1 MSDGDK
7 DATPD
12 LRRVSG
18 SRDDAQRVTL
28 NPPATPGAAPW
39 ERLFAPPPE
48 DSLLRWSGVSS
59 GAVAEHRIPDHTAAD
74 PAAAPA
80 PVRCHVNGG
89 VSVADLIAKLGAPAP
104 AGPAHRHSAPD
115 PDPVADSPQPSQ
127 MDVMDVEVAD
137 DDADQLDTQVI
148 ATPAYSSELLSE
160 LPDLGSVGLAAET
173 AAAEPPEGESAAA
186 ARTPVVKRS
195 KTPKSRENQT
205 KKPRSRRRPMLLA
218 GRSLAAMFAVLALV
232 LTGGAWQWSA
242 SKNEQLNTVSAL
254 DPNSGDIVD
263 PNGQYGDEN
272 FLIVGM
278 DSRAGA
284 NSEIGAGDTE
294 DAGGARSDTV
304 MLVNIPASRKR
315 VVAVSF
321 PRDLAITPIQ
331 CEAWNPDTGKY
342 GPIYDDKKGTWGPR
356 MVYTETKL
364 NSAFS
369 FGGPKCLVKVIQ
381 KLSGLSINRFIAID
395 FVGFGRMVEA
405 LGGVEVCST
414 TALRDYELGTVLE
427 HAGRQVI
434 DGPTALNY
442 VRARQVTTESNGD
455 YGRIKR
461 QQLFLSSLLRSLI
474 SEDTLMNLNKL
485 NNAVNMFIGNSY
497 VDNVKTKDLVQLGQS
512 LQHMAAGHVT
522 FVTVPTG
529 VTDQN
534 GDEPPRTADMK
545 ALFAAIINDDPLPLE
560 NDHNAQTLGNS
571 PTTTPATTKKAPP
584 PNGTG
589 EVQREQVIT
598 TSPQEITVQVSNGT
612 STAGLATTAADQ
624 LKRNGFNVMTPDD
637 YPNSLKATTVFF
649 SPGNEQAAATVAAT
663 FGNSKVER
671 VTGIGH
677 VVQVVLG
684 PDFSS
689 VTTPPPSGSSVSMQ
703 ISRNSSTPP
712 TKLPEDLTVT
722 NAADTTCE

>member
-18 SRDDAQRVTL
+18 SRNDAQRVTL

-59 GAVAEHRIPDHTAAD
+59 GAAAGHHGPGHAE
-74 PAAAPA
+74 PAQ
-80 PVRCHVNGG
+80 VGCHVNGG

-104 AGPAHRHSAPD
+104 ARPTHRHSAPD
-115 PDPVADSPQPSQ
+115 PDPIAEPPQPSQ
-127 MDVMDVEVAD
+127 MDVEIPD

-160 LPDLGSVGLAAET
+160 LPDLGSAGFAPET
-173 AAAEPPEGESAAA
+173 AATEPPEGESAASSRA
-186 ARTPVVKRS
+186 PVVRRL
-195 KTPKSRENQT
+195 KTPKSRENRT
-205 KKPRSRRRPMLLA
+205 KKPRSRRRPILLA

-242 SKNEQLNTVSAL
+242 SKNERLNTVSAL
-254 DPNSGDIVD
+254 DLNSGDIVD

-304 MLVNIPASRKR
+304 MLVNIPANRKR

-342 GPIYDDKKGTWGPR
+342 GPIYDEKKGIWGPR

-395 FVGFGRMVEA
+395 FVGFARMVEA

-485 NNAVNMFIGNSY
+485 NNVVNMFIGNSY

-571 PTTTPATTKKAPP
+571 PTTAPTTTKKAPP
-584 PNGTG
+584 PNSTG

-612 STAGLATTAADQ
+612 STAGLATTAANQ

-637 YPNSLKATTVFF
+637 YPSSLKATTVFF
-649 SPGNEQAAATVAAT
+649 SPGNEQAAATVAAA

-671 VTGIGH
+671 VTGIGQ